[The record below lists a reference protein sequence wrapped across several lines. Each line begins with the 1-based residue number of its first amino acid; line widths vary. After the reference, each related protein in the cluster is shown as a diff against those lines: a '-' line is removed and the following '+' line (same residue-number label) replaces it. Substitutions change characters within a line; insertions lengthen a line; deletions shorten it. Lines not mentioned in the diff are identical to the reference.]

1 MATSFLSV
9 TIVGTQPRGNATHAL
24 AESVAMTSTRDAM
37 NSNNALQALKQV
49 DVADRNA
56 TTRAD

>member
-9 TIVGTQPRGNATHAL
+9 TIVGTQPHNTATTAL
-24 AESVAMTSTRDAM
+24 AESVAMTSTRDAL
-37 NSNNALQALKQV
+37 SRHDTLPVLKRAT
-49 DVADRNA
+49 VADRND